1 MGGTGDAKKLKES
14 PSESAPD
21 RMIFNSVPGRRVWS
35 PIVPNTGARFI
46 STAGRGVGE
55 GVEVAEG
62 VGEGV
67 DVDPGARVEA
77 GSRVDAGAAVESSEP
92 HATSSNAIEVKIE
105 ARRKSVVTERI

>member
-1 MGGTGDAKKLKES
+1 M
-14 PSESAPD
+14 
-21 RMIFNSVPGRRVWS
+21 
-35 PIVPNTGARFI
+35 
-46 STAGRGVGE
+46 
-55 GVEVAEG
+55 EVAEG

-92 HATSSNAIEVKIE
+92 HARSSNAIEVKIE